1 MKKIIAR
8 VLPLLFWPT
17 LGAAVTLF
25 SCSAFASA
33 AAAVSDPSPA
43 LQSGIDASIDVWAK
57 DGPWWLGV
65 AVVVVALRT
74 FLSKQHWLVQ
84 GRLLTGLGGV
94 AALGI
99 AALQWHFNGAPFGG
113 ILTAAVGAA
122 AALHVPT
129 VPGAAA
135 KTAGAAG
142 IVVVLLL
149 GGGTLPMTGC
159 ATAKAI
165 GKTTTGDVVTCTTS
179 DRERIYAQFGPTMEQ
194 AIQRAT
200 GMDGKIDLPSL
211 ETITKSLTADGWCVV
226 ERTAGRLIAAALAK
240 IDGSPQSAAA
250 PIDARDLAAKVASLR
265 VAKFGAT
272 QFQLPTP

>member
-1 MKKIIAR
+1 MKTISR
-8 VLPLLFWPT
+8 VLPFLFWPI
-17 LGAAVTLF
+17 LGAVITLF

-65 AVVVVALRT
+65 AAVVVALRT
-74 FLSKQHWLVQ
+74 FLDKQHWLAQ

-94 AALGI
+94 VAVGI
-99 AALQWHFNGAPFGG
+99 AAIQWHYNGAPFGG
-113 ILTAAVGAA
+113 LVTAAVGSL
-122 AALHVPT
+122 AALHTPT

-135 KTAGAAG
+135 KTGGAAG
-142 IVVVLLL
+142 LLL
-149 GGGTLPMTGC
+149 MLSLGASLPSTGC
-159 ATAKAI
+159 ATAKVI
-165 GKTTTGDVVTCTTS
+165 GKTAAGDVVACTTS

-194 AIQRAT
+194 AFQRAI

-211 ETITKSLTADGWCVV
+211 ESVTKSLTADGWCVV
-226 ERTAGRLIAAALAK
+226 ERTAGQIIAAALAK
-240 IDGSPQSAAA
+240 IHGSTQSAAA
-250 PIDARDLAAKVASLR
+250 PIDAQDLAAKIASLR

-272 QFQLPTP
+272 QFQLPPPSP